1 MFRTTI
7 QEHIGL
13 HQTAQRI
20 RFANEN
26 LPSHAG
32 TKLNSSVSIIYQ
44 YDLQSRVVQI
54 IHQVPP
60 TDSVVLLCQGIYR
73 FNIDFDSSKKLY
85 FRGIETVQIL
95 MTLSM

>member
-1 MFRTTI
+1 MFMTMI

-20 RFANEN
+20 RFAIEN

-32 TKLNSSVSIIYQ
+32 TKLNSSVSIYQ
-44 YDLQSRVVQI
+44 YDLQSRVAQI

-60 TDSVVLLCQGIYR
+60 TDSALLLCQGIYR
-73 FNIDFDSSKKLY
+73 FNIDFDSSK
-85 FRGIETVQIL
+85 
-95 MTLSM
+95 

>member
-1 MFRTTI
+1 MFMTTI
-7 QEHIGL
+7 QEHIGP

-44 YDLQSRVVQI
+44 HALQSRVVQI

-60 TDSVVLLCQGIYR
+60 TDSVLLLCQGIYR
-73 FNIDFDSSKKLY
+73 FNIDFEPSK
-85 FRGIETVQIL
+85 
-95 MTLSM
+95 